1 MVIVRRG
8 ERPSR
13 YDADRSGEPSLY
25 KILVMS
31 EATPRFT
38 PGTLWQS
45 IIARSLSA
53 LECGALQPIATE
65 TQTLV
70 DHGVHF
76 DVHVVS
82 SLTRKIADGLGH
94 WQLPARHEQRANPFL
109 PFEND
114 LFVADVSDSHLC
126 LLNKYNVIDHH
137 VLIVTRAFEPQENFL
152 TDADFEALWSCMAE
166 FDALGFYNSGR
177 LAGASQPHKHLQLVP
192 LPLSPRTKDI
202 PTSVLF
208 GEPADIGKP
217 IRLRE
222 LPFTHAF
229 AWIDS
234 VNTNARTKQAAD
246 TFRLYREL
254 LAASGIDSAG
264 PPTTPYNLLVTRRF
278 LLLVPRRVERF
289 EKVAVN
295 ALGFAG
301 SFFVGR
307 QESLETIVRTG
318 PMALLREVSYN
329 APD

>member
-1 MVIVRRG
+1 
-8 ERPSR
+8 
-13 YDADRSGEPSLY
+13 
-25 KILVMS
+25 MS

-45 IIARSLSA
+45 IVARSQTA
-53 LECGALQPIATE
+53 LACGALRPIATE
-65 TQTLV
+65 TQTLI

-94 WQLPARHEQRANPFL
+94 WQVPARHEQRANPFL

-114 LFVADVSDSHLC
+114 LFVADISDSHLC
-126 LLNKYNVIDHH
+126 LLNKYNVINHH
-137 VLIVTRAFEPQENFL
+137 VLIVTRAFERQEDLL
-152 TDADFEALWSCMAE
+152 TYADFEALWSCMAE
-166 FDALGFYNSGR
+166 FDALGFYNSGQ

-217 IRLRE
+217 IRLRG
-222 LPFTHAF
+222 LPFAHAF
-229 AWIDS
+229 AWIDPA
-234 VNTNARTKQAAD
+234 NTKARPKQAAD
-246 TFRLYREL
+246 TFGLYKEL
-254 LAASGIDSAG
+254 LVASGIDSTD
-264 PPTTPYNLLVTRRF
+264 PPTYNLLVTRRF
-278 LLLVPRRVERF
+278 MLLVPRRVERF
-289 EKVAVN
+289 EKVAIN

-307 QESLETIVRTG
+307 QESLETIVRIG
-318 PMALLREVSYN
+318 PMALLREVSHR
-329 APD
+329 ASD

>member
-1 MVIVRRG
+1 MMRIRAAN
-8 ERPSR
+8 R
-13 YDADRSGEPSLY
+13 YPQ
-25 KILVMS
+25 ILVMS

-45 IIARSLSA
+45 IIARSQSA
-53 LECGALQPIATE
+53 LACGALQPIATE
-65 TQTLV
+65 TRTLV
-70 DHGVHF
+70 DHGAHF

-94 WQLPARHEQRANPFL
+94 WQVPARHEQRANPFL

-114 LFVADVSDSHLC
+114 LFVADISDSHLC

-137 VLIVTRAFEPQENFL
+137 VLIVTRAFERQEDLL
-152 TDADFEALWSCMAE
+152 TYADFEALWSCMAE

-192 LPLSPRTKDI
+192 LPLSPRARDI

-208 GEPADIGKP
+208 GEPTDIGRP
-217 IRLRE
+217 IRLRG
-222 LPFTHAF
+222 LPFAHAF
-229 AWIDS
+229 AWID
-234 VNTNARTKQAAD
+234 TADTRAPTKQVTDIFA
-246 TFRLYREL
+246 LYKKL
-254 LAASGIDSAG
+254 LGASDADSAD
-264 PPTTPYNLLVTRRF
+264 PPTYNLLVTRRF
-278 LLLVPRRVERF
+278 MLLVPRRVERF

-318 PMALLREVSYN
+318 PMALLREVSYSVS
-329 APD
+329 D